1 MGMLV
6 VYVSEYRTCCRRR
19 EGGEGSVL
27 GRTTSVMGVM
37 AVWSW
42 R

>member
-27 GRTTSVMGVM
+27 GRTTSGTDGT
-37 AVWSW
+37 AVWG
-42 R
+42 RR